1 MIYKTIREVFIALL
15 DGKILKTVKPV
26 YDIYRDKSIIKYY
39 KMNESEILEY
49 DMIESVWY
57 SSLPRLLGNIEFE
70 EVKDIIKTISINE
83 LEFPKP
89 VEEHP
94 ESGTIYYIPD
104 MSNPSD
110 EGWECVW
117 TNHTVDLY
125 RLENNLVQLTKEGA
139 EAQKLAMLS
148 ILKEVVNK
156 K

>member
-15 DGKILKTVKPV
+15 EGKILKTVKPV

-70 EVKDIIKTISINE
+70 EVKDIIKTVSINE
-83 LEFPKP
+83 LEFPRP
-89 VEEHP
+89 VKEQL
-94 ESGTIYYIPD
+94 ESGTDYYIPHIGSSSESWD
-104 MSNPSD
+104 
-110 EGWECVW
+110 CKW